1 MSRTFDSFMDEPLD
15 EAPRQIASSAR
26 FGKPRRSFDSFMEEP
41 LDVPMPRKKQ
51 NWFEESAGNATN
63 AAADFV
69 GGAVQNLKK
78 MGLPTDQFFDSAKKA
93 RAQQQ
98 AFDPVAGLTSR
109 LVAGSA
115 GALGVGDTLAN
126 MVSGP
131 VQQMFR
137 VPPEK
142 RAVSRMKEGF
152 VASAPVQSVRKQAPE
167 FFDQYADTTQAV
179 LPVPGKAGEVVAGT
193 ANVLHKVGKNS
204 KAALAAESLAK
215 RMGAT
220 GARRMADAVLSQA
233 AIGGGQVI
241 SDQMKAN
248 EILDA
253 GRIGIGAAVGGL
265 AGGLAGGLEELAGG
279 LATRMTRRPPVA
291 ALPEAVPPQSVN
303 MSSRLQSMID
313 SGHIDPTDA
322 DFAELVTAAKPVAP
336 TVDPWAAPSGKEYK
350 YADPRRPL
358 AAGIPGAEAPNAER
372 AVAEIMQQRAN
383 APRPE
388 APSVPPRKPPV
399 RTNDAGEPVMTLEEF
414 KRMREIENLQKQPW
428 FTRSPREMYLD
439 LSQAPP
445 EVPPVKGDPMDLE
458 SHPIVDRALFRAQR
472 AAENAARPQPEPYQL
487 TPQQQ
492 QAAAYRQ
499 GNQQPSYITEPAP
512 DVVSGEQPPTT
523 LDDFRRQRAA
533 QNAAKR
539 TGDPMDLAPSPE
551 PTPEPPAVTRQRQTA
566 DAAYAGGLE
575 QIRTA
580 TPDTILE
587 SIARAKKAIPAGTP
601 VSIRKER
608 LKQIQDMAEIAEARH
623 IAERASRTPQEIPSE
638 ELQARVQEA
647 PKAQADEAAN
657 ELLSRPVED
666 ALPPPPEP
674 RPVPQAPEP
683 IQGDARAMKIM
694 HEDNSQAMGHDVVD
708 YAPPHTEIQDPVKRG
723 MVEDVAHTKINQKD
737 AEHAYNAYAE
747 ALYARLGNGK
757 DPLVIGGDNQTQYV
771 IQPPG
776 TTQELNTAGNAR
788 QNELRHD
795 MADTTGKISD
805 ARLEAVVD
813 REASDFSTV
822 PPPPK
827 TMQEARHI
835 LGLLQQQKTATKA
848 AYDSAKKKLFQA
860 GTEDIKH
867 NVVVDVNG
875 HEVGVKVY
883 HSTEKEGR
891 LFLPDEFKKS
901 NSARK
906 AKGLPPETEE
916 EFYGKYYA
924 EEAKRLGTDVGT
936 IHEWIASL
944 QRKKEG
950 FEKAVADLMNDPALT
965 RTAAVPAKVEG
976 LRGKGSWKVAEEA
989 TKAGRKLPPLA
1000 AVTRS
1005 GLVVGGF
1012 GLMSEQGAN
1021 AEDGTETEA
1030 NPIFRNVGTLM
1041 VAAGLGGKLVKR
1053 ILSSRAGKQVIMF
1066 ADTLDHISRID
1077 TKLGLE
1083 GAKRLDNIILE
1094 GQAKAAQMGW
1104 GVHFPSQNEKARAL
1118 TELADGTVP
1127 LANALTNPPPNSAL
1141 HGMNPEQRQAVVGY
1155 FAARKTLGKK
1165 IGGYAEAVD
1174 AAAARDPKLAAE
1186 LGEES
1191 ILRLHNLALDMT
1203 RMRPKQADM
1212 ARRLAYATSSTMDF
1226 YFMMNPKHHL
1236 LNLTD
1241 SIIGGSA
1248 RLGPGRMAKAW
1259 VDMLEP
1265 DMQRIFKDANL
1276 FGSFKEDRN
1285 ALGAM
1290 AGKKTGHIGEKIE
1303 DVFKSDEFNANRVAL
1318 AGFNQF
1324 YDMNKGSLPGYSSY
1338 KQFTKDV
1345 IQNQGNIPQA
1355 MRDAAWAHMLENQ
1368 MRILG
1373 VDPLR
1378 ANPNWIKNS
1387 LGDYGQLVSFVNQP
1401 VRMARQ
1407 LHEML
1412 NKNQFDKLAVFM
1424 VAVTALGGE
1433 AVIPASLQ
1441 FLGDSLAPEQM
1452 SKAKRIANAMS
1463 IPGAITNAVPEAGSY
1478 IPSLSSKLQYD
1489 PMAPYLFGT
1498 TGIAGEGVRTG
1509 FTKTVNAAKAINSG
1523 APDQMAKGG
1532 YEVAKQA
1539 GSLYAAGLPVG
1550 EGFRMAEAANKAIQG
1565 KGAVY
1570 NFDSFNPDPKAKALS
1585 PKYEL
1590 NYDDTASGRMYPLL
1604 ESLLPGELE
1613 NTYRYKRSAAER
1625 QRFKGPDAQYAFENP
1640 FGR

>member
-1 MSRTFDSFMDEPLD
+1 MSRTFDSFMSEPLD
-15 EAPRQIASSAR
+15 EAPVKVASS

-41 LDVPMPRKKQ
+41 LDIPLPRKKQ
-51 NWFEESAGNATN
+51 NWFEEAAGNATN
-63 AAADFV
+63 AAADLV
-69 GGAVQNLKK
+69 GGVTQNVKK
-78 MGLPTDQFFDSAKKA
+78 MGLPTDQFFDSARKA

-98 AFDPVAGLTSR
+98 ALDPVSGLTAR
-109 LVAGSA
+109 LVAGGA
-115 GALGVGDTLAN
+115 GALGAGDTLAN

-131 VQQMFR
+131 VQQLFR

-152 VASAPVQSVRKQAPE
+152 VATPAVQSVRKQAPE
-167 FFDQYADTTQAV
+167 FFDQYADTAQNV
-179 LPVPGKAGEVVAGT
+179 LPVPGKAGEVVAG
-193 ANVLHKVGKNS
+193 AAGVLHKVGKNS
-204 KAALAAESLAK
+204 KAALAAEALAQ

-220 GARRMADAVLSQA
+220 GARRMADAILSQA

-248 EILDA
+248 EMLDP

-265 AGGLAGGLEELAGG
+265 TGGLAGGLEELAGG
-279 LATRMTRRPPVA
+279 VATRMSRRPPAA
-291 ALPEAVPPQSVN
+291 ALPEVAPAQSVD
-303 MSSRLQSMID
+303 MGSRLQAMID
-313 SGHIDPTDA
+313 SGHIDPNDA
-322 DFAELVTAAKPVAP
+322 DFAELVRAAQSQPVVVRPQGDVPLTPQQEQAAAYRQMAQGQR
-336 TVDPWAAPSGKEYK
+336 VAAPELPP
-350 YADPRRPL
+350 APL
-358 AAGIPGAEAPNAER
+358 
-372 AVAEIMQQRAN
+372 
-383 APRPE
+383 
-388 APSVPPRKPPV
+388 VPPRKKVQP
-399 RTNDAGEPVMTLEEF
+399 AEPVMTLEEF
-414 KRMREIENLQKQPW
+414 KRLRTAERAPSKPYIEKYNQD
-428 FTRSPREMYLD
+428 YLD
-439 LSQAPP
+439 LSQ
-445 EVPPVKGDPMDLE
+445 
-458 SHPIVDRALFRAQR
+458 
-472 AAENAARPQPEPYQL
+472 
-487 TPQQQ
+487 
-492 QAAAYRQ
+492 
-499 GNQQPSYITEPAP
+499 
-512 DVVSGEQPPTT
+512 
-523 LDDFRRQRAA
+523 
-533 QNAAKR
+533 
-539 TGDPMDLAPSPE
+539 
-551 PTPEPPAVTRQRQTA
+551 EPPKPFIEKYNQDYLDLSPMALEPKPKTRMTA
-566 DAAYAGGLE
+566 DMSYAGGLE

-587 SIARAKKAIPAGTP
+587 AIKQARKSIPAGTP

-608 LKQIQDMAEIAEARH
+608 LKQIQDMAEIAYNRH
-623 IAERASRTPQEIPSE
+623 LAEREARTPQEIPSE
-638 ELQARVQEA
+638 ELKERVQESPKAEADEAGNELLNRPVEPQPLKYPDYLDLSQA
-647 PKAQADEAAN
+647 PKA
-657 ELLSRPVED
+657 
-666 ALPPPPEP
+666 
-674 RPVPQAPEP
+674 APEP
-683 IQGDARAMKIM
+683 IEGAARAMKIM
-694 HEDNSQAMGHDVVD
+694 HEDNTQAMGHDVVD

-723 MVEDVAHTKINQKD
+723 MVEDVAYAKINHKD

-757 DPLVIGGDNQTQYV
+757 DPLVIGGDNQTQYT

-776 TTQELNTAGNAR
+776 TAKELNTTGSAR
-788 QNELRHD
+788 QNELRHE
-795 MADTTGKISD
+795 MSDTTGKISD

-835 LGLLQQQKTATKA
+835 LGLLQQRKSSTKA
-848 AYDSAKKKLFQA
+848 AYDAAKKKLFKA

-867 NVVVDVNG
+867 NVTVDVNG

-891 LFLPDEFKKS
+891 LFLPDEFKNS
-901 NSARK
+901 NARRK
-906 AKGLPPETEE
+906 AQGLPPESEE

-936 IHEWIASL
+936 IHDWIASL

-965 RTAAVPAKVEG
+965 RQVAVPAKVEG
-976 LRGKGSWKVAEEA
+976 LRGKGSWKVADEA
-989 TKAGRKLPPLA
+989 EKAGRKLPPLA
-1000 AVTRS
+1000 VATRS
-1005 GLVVGGF
+1005 GLVVGGM
-1012 GLMSEQGAN
+1012 GLMSENSAF
-1021 AEDGTETEA
+1021 AEDGTESEA
-1030 NPIFRNVGTLM
+1030 DPIFRNVGKLM
-1041 VAAGLGGKLVKR
+1041 LAAGLGGGMIRRLLR
-1053 ILSSRAGKQVIMF
+1053 SRAGKQVIMF

-1127 LANALTNPPPNSAL
+1127 LANALSNPPTGSAL

-1165 IGGYAEAVD
+1165 IGGYTEAVD
-1174 AAAARDPKLAAE
+1174 AAVAKNPDLEAE
-1186 LGEES
+1186 IGKES

-1259 VDMLEP
+1259 ADMLEP

-1290 AGKKTGHIGEKIE
+1290 AGKKTGHIGEKVE
-1303 DVFKSDEFNANRVAL
+1303 DIFKSDEFNANRVAL

-1324 YDMNKGSLPGYSSY
+1324 YDMNKGALPGYSNY

-1345 IQNQGNIPQA
+1345 IQNQGKIPQA

-1378 ANPNWIKNS
+1378 ANPNWVKNS
-1387 LGDYGQLVSFVNQP
+1387 LGDYGQLISFVNQP
-1401 VRMARQ
+1401 IRMARQ
-1407 LHEML
+1407 IHEML

-1441 FLGDSLAPEQM
+1441 FLGDQLAPEQM

-1478 IPSLSSKLQYD
+1478 VPSLSSKLQYD

-1509 FTKTVNAAKAINSG
+1509 FTKAVNAAKAIDSG
-1523 APDQMAKGG
+1523 NPEQMAKGG

-1539 GSLYAAGLPVG
+1539 GTVLAAGLPVG
-1550 EGFRMAEAANKAIQG
+1550 EGFRVAEAANKSMEG
-1565 KGAVY
+1565 KGPIY

-1590 NYDDTASGRMYPLL
+1590 NYDNTASGRMYPLL